1 MTIAIM
7 KATSNST
14 LLNNSDVYFVLPYQI
29 FSASSIYLVAVIA
42 VNLFLSF
49 VAVLRKSTVLTTIW
63 KNPSLHSPAHILLAS
78 LSVSDL
84 AVGLVGQ
91 PLFIAYLFSRT
102 RTVALVYFICSSFF
116 CGATFLTITAISLDR
131 FLALQ
136 LHLRYHSLVTTFR
149 VIAVVLLIWSASA
162 FLSSTFIWNSDLF
175 YFSKSPVTWTLA
187 VGNFVVFLKLFL
199 VVRRHEAQIHLQ
211 QQGRNRTNLTSIKRL
226 KKSAFNTFLVFILL
240 VCCYLPSS
248 LNLADVNIP
257 YSPVV
262 TMFFLNSSLNPL
274 VYCCRV
280 RELRSAMKQM
290 LRSCL

>member
-29 FSASSIYLVAVIA
+29 FSASSIYLVAVLA

-49 VAVLRKSTVLTTIW
+49 VAALRKSTVLTTIW

-78 LSVSDL
+78 LAVSDL

-91 PLFIAYLFSRT
+91 PLFIVHLFSRT

-290 LRSCL
+290 SCL